1 MNVDSSGH
9 FAVSVL
15 TVTLSLLL
23 ATMISA
29 AVVAVNDDNTNIL
42 GPYKGF
48 SGPELSFFDELRL
61 SLISCY
67 TYLAKKESK
76 NRDSLN
82 EYTYFKF
89 LNAGL
94 NIGFTKENKNKEKNK
109 LLDFD
114 LSIFEFGYSNDYFS
128 ISIAFGLD
136 PIDVSLD
143 LENIFK
149 LLF

>member
-48 SGPELSFFDELRL
+48 SGPELSFSDELRL

-82 EYTYFKF
+82 GYTYFKF

-114 LSIFEFGYSNDYFS
+114 LSILEFGYSNDYFS